1 MVKATCWLALL
12 ALLVAASCAKPT
24 DSSTATDV
32 GESPDNP
39 TPSVPAASQAST
51 QPLFVMARST
61 NTNVVHYD
69 AQLTANGD
77 LDPEEPV
84 IAYWIMLAEDGHRE
98 DLTWLEKQKAYGF
111 TVAPDPAVNGYTLTI
126 AAVPE
131 RKMTV
136 TKAGGRV
143 RAELVIDGHEATVE
157 RIYIDATSGLF
168 GPKVQYVELSGK
180 DLETGQERTEKIL
193 PE

>member
-1 MVKATCWLALL
+1 MGKGDPMVKAKCWFALL
-12 ALLVAASCAKPT
+12 GVLVAASCGNST
-24 DSSTATDV
+24 DRSNATDAA
-32 GESPDNP
+32 
-39 TPSVPAASQAST
+39 VPPNGAASPVPPAIQAGP

-61 NTNVVHYD
+61 NANVVHYD

-98 DLTWLEKQKAYGF
+98 DLTWLEKRKAYGF
-111 TVAPDPAVNGYTLTI
+111 TVVPDPEVKGYTLTI

-136 TKAGGRV
+136 RKTGGV
-143 RAELVIDGHEATVE
+143 VHAELVIDGHQASVE
-157 RIYIDATSGLF
+157 RIYIESAAGLLAPSSIAASL
-168 GPKVQYVELSGK
+168 GHCSAGEPPAGE
-180 DLETGQERTEKIL
+180 
-193 PE
+193 